1 VDPEGDDWR
10 RKLKALGLGRRRRA
24 SGTGPAGPRDL
35 RKVEAGRAG
44 EDAAAALLSER
55 GLRVVA
61 RNVRYRNGELD
72 LVAEDGNVLV
82 FVEVRRRSSGEHG
95 TPAESV
101 TASKRTRVVRAAR
114 RWLVENPRFA
124 SREVRFDVVALQ
136 DHPVSLEWIRGAFD
150 AV

>member
-95 TPAESV
+95 TPSESV